1 MAPAPMPKDI
11 CCQNFKGL
19 VAYIRKRYGE
29 SGFNKLTNGLLDGDY
44 HVQDKYQ
51 PSHIVP
57 IAEEHLID
65 QAYWVSNAFSIQ
77 LLHNVSAVVEG
88 EHPLRSAGR
97 CVVKESLSKTS
108 LLFARFIGLERL
120 AHRAAR
126 INRQFNRTKEV
137 QLAAFSD
144 KSVRFELIYKPGFSV
159 TQDVCEWN
167 LGIYMGI
174 AELAGQTHVDGKE
187 TDCIL
192 HGGDRCCFEITW
204 KKRNIMARI
213 PRALFAFFQRWIVKD
228 LTSDYEKIL
237 EERDQLIVNLEKSEK
252 KYRTL
257 FEESQEALCLS
268 QEGVVIDINP
278 SWLELHGYSDKNDV
292 VGKPMVSF
300 VHPNERRHLAGRH
313 RNWPDRYTRM
323 IEIQHVNQAGEAIDV
338 EVYSSRVEF
347 GGSHSLL
354 TMVKDVTKQKR
365 NDEDRK
371 RLEARVVRAEKM
383 ETIATLAGGVA
394 HDLNNVLSG
403 IVGYPELIL
412 SQLPENSPFKEPIET
427 MHRSALKAATIVQ
440 DLLTLSNR
448 GAIGMEVIN
457 LNPIVREYMGSAE
470 FKKLASYH
478 PHVIIDVDLEADLSN
493 FSGSSVHVFKVLMN
507 LVSNAAEAM
516 PNGGKMRVQT
526 RNCSI
531 DKPLLDYESIK
542 EGEYCVL
549 SVIDSGVGLA
559 ESDRNKIFEPFFTKK
574 KMGRSGTGLGMAVVW
589 GTVRDHNGYI
599 NIHSKLGK
607 GTAIDVYFPATR
619 RSVAVR
625 ETSVDPAMIKGS
637 GEKIL
642 VVDDIPEQ
650 LVIAKG
656 MLTSLN
662 YRVEIVKS
670 GEAAIEYLKHN
681 ACDLIVLDM
690 VMDPGMDGLDTY
702 TEIVKHTPHQKAVVA
717 SGYSE
722 NDRVKK
728 VLKLGAGA
736 YIRKPYTLAK
746 IGLAVKAELE
756 RKPANR
762 PIQDAEK
769 TI

>member
-1 MAPAPMPKDI
+1 
-11 CCQNFKGL
+11 
-19 VAYIRKRYGE
+19 
-29 SGFNKLTNGLLDGDY
+29 
-44 HVQDKYQ
+44 
-51 PSHIVP
+51 
-57 IAEEHLID
+57 
-65 QAYWVSNAFSIQ
+65 
-77 LLHNVSAVVEG
+77 
-88 EHPLRSAGR
+88 
-97 CVVKESLSKTS
+97 
-108 LLFARFIGLERL
+108 
-120 AHRAAR
+120 
-126 INRQFNRTKEV
+126 
-137 QLAAFSD
+137 
-144 KSVRFELIYKPGFSV
+144 
-159 TQDVCEWN
+159 
-167 LGIYMGI
+167 
-174 AELAGQTHVDGKE
+174 
-187 TDCIL
+187 
-192 HGGDRCCFEITW
+192 
-204 KKRNIMARI
+204 
-213 PRALFAFFQRWIVKD
+213 
-228 LTSDYEKIL
+228 
-237 EERDQLIVNLEKSEK
+237 
-252 KYRTL
+252 
-257 FEESQEALCLS
+257 
-268 QEGVVIDINP
+268 
-278 SWLELHGYSDKNDV
+278 
-292 VGKPMVSF
+292 
-300 VHPNERRHLAGRH
+300 
-313 RNWPDRYTRM
+313 
-323 IEIQHVNQAGEAIDV
+323 
-338 EVYSSRVEF
+338 
-347 GGSHSLL
+347 
-354 TMVKDVTKQKR
+354 
-365 NDEDRK
+365 
-371 RLEARVVRAEKM
+371 
-383 ETIATLAGGVA
+383 
-394 HDLNNVLSG
+394 
-403 IVGYPELIL
+403 
-412 SQLPENSPFKEPIET
+412 
-427 MHRSALKAATIVQ
+427 
-440 DLLTLSNR
+440 
-448 GAIGMEVIN
+448 
-457 LNPIVREYMGSAE
+457 MGSAE

-478 PHVIIDVDLEADLSN
+478 PHVIIDVELEADLSN

-599 NIHSKLGK
+599 NIHSKLGE

-756 RKPANR
+756 RKPENR
-762 PIQDAEK
+762 PIPNAEK
-769 TI
+769 TT